1 MGEMRRLVKSVL
13 RPIAGGFLTVLFTG
27 AVVLSVA
34 AQESVPAKPG
44 DAGDTYEE
52 IQKMIDDLEGR
63 VGKVGEAVPPE
74 TLESLEK
81 QVEEAVRLLTT
92 RSEENV
98 LLRGKTSGLAEEIES
113 MAADRDELSKR
124 AAEAE
129 KELDAQIATLEQQLE
144 AKEKERD
151 AQITALTQQLEATE
165 KERDEQL
172 AVLKKRLEEATQGQD
187 QQLVSLEARLAE
199 TTKANA
205 EKERELERLGKQLEA
220 VVAELATLNKALEK
234 SESLNREQKQKI
246 VDLNGMLKSAVSGDG
261 KEMAHYRSEFFGK
274 LREVL
279 GDRQDI
285 RIVGD
290 RFVFQSELLFASGEA
305 KIGQAGKRELEQ
317 FAASLDQVS
326 ATIPKE
332 IDWVLRVDG
341 HTDKIPVHNNLFA
354 SNWELS
360 TARAVSV
367 VKFLIEQKIPPNRLV
382 AAGFGEFQPL
392 DPRYDEIA
400 FRRNR
405 RIEFKLTQ
413 K

>member
-1 MGEMRRLVKSVL
+1 MGEKRTLGGERRVFRRMTGGLVALVL
-13 RPIAGGFLTVLFTG
+13 LGIGSFGAG
-27 AVVLSVA
+27 
-34 AQESVPAKPG
+34 AQQPPPA
-44 DAGDTYEE
+44 DGDTYGE
-52 IQKMIDDLEGR
+52 IQKMIENLESR

-81 QVEEAVRLLTT
+81 QVEEAVRLLSS

-98 LLRGKTSGLAEEIES
+98 LLRGRASGLSEEIES
-113 MAADRDELSKR
+113 MAADREELSKR
-124 AAEAE
+124 AAAV
-129 KELDAQIATLEQQLE
+129 
-144 AKEKERD
+144 
-151 AQITALTQQLEATE
+151 E
-165 KERDEQL
+165 KERDERVAAL
-172 AVLKKRLEEATQGQD
+172 ERRLEDTNR
-187 QQLVSLEARLAE
+187 SN
-199 TTKANA
+199 T

-220 VVAELATLNKALEK
+220 VVAELATLNAALEK
-234 SESLNREQKQKI
+234 SETQNRAQKKKI
-246 VDLNGMLKSAVSGDG
+246 VDLDGKLKSALAADG
-261 KEMAHYRSEFFGK
+261 KEMARYRSEFFEK
-274 LREVL
+274 LSEVL
-279 GDRQDI
+279 GDRQDV

-305 KIGQAGKRELEQ
+305 KIGEAGMKQLEQ
-317 FAASLDQVS
+317 FAKSLAKVT

-341 HTDKIPVHNNLFA
+341 HTDKIPVNNNLFP

-367 VKFLIEQKIPPNRLV
+367 VKFLIEKGIPPERLV

>member
-1 MGEMRRLVKSVL
+1 
-13 RPIAGGFLTVLFTG
+13 
-27 AVVLSVA
+27 
-34 AQESVPAKPG
+34 
-44 DAGDTYEE
+44 
-52 IQKMIDDLEGR
+52 MIDDLEGR

-81 QVEEAVRLLTT
+81 QVDEAVRLLTV

-98 LLRGKTSGLAEEIES
+98 LLRGKTTGLADEIETI
-113 MAADRDELSKR
+113 AADRDELSKR
-124 AAEAE
+124 AADAE
-129 KELDAQIATLEQQLE
+129 KDRDEQVAALEQQLE
-144 AKEKERD
+144 AAEKERD
-151 AQITALTQQLEATE
+151 VQITTLTQQLEATE
-165 KERDEQL
+165 RERDEQL
-172 AVLKKRLEEATQGQD
+172 SALRKRLEDATQGRD
-187 QQLVSLEARLAE
+187 QKLVALEDRLARTE
-199 TTKANA
+199 KSNA
-205 EKERELERLGKQLEA
+205 AKERELERLGKQLEA

-234 SESLNREQKQKI
+234 SESLNKSQKKKI
-246 VDLNGMLKSAVSGDG
+246 GDLNGRLEDALATDG
-261 KEMAHYRSEFFGK
+261 KQMARYRSEFFGK
-274 LREVL
+274 LSEVL
-279 GDRQDI
+279 GERQDI

-305 KIGQAGKRELEQ
+305 KIGEAGGEQLEQ
-317 FAASLDQVS
+317 FADSLATV
-326 ATIPKE
+326 AKTIPKE

-341 HTDKIPVHNNLFA
+341 HTDKIPVNNNRFA

-367 VKFLIEQKIPPNRLV
+367 VKFLIEQGIPPNRLV